1 MVIYADVM
9 FFINL
14 IFDYMA
20 LMVLGKIMKL
30 RVRQWRIAAS
40 GALGAAG
47 TVMLFCMDVSHVF
60 LKLLLALVMIIC
72 AYGFSGKRTLSVF
85 AAFLLIMAAVSG
97 VVTAAVSVIS
107 TGTDSVIKNGIV
119 YFDISG
125 ALLFIILLAAY
136 PIICILSKGMRER
149 RNRTVYL
156 AEIERSGEKVT
167 LSALFDSGN
176 KLKEPIT
183 KRPVVVAEWESVRAL
198 FETDAEFETVVS
210 KSDEY
215 RLWVIPYHA
224 LGNSDGIIFA
234 FLADRIQ
241 VDKRVTERVFIGI
254 TDQKFSNE
262 YQALLNADLI

>member
-14 IFDYMA
+14 IFDYLA
-20 LMVLGKIMKL
+20 LIILGRMMKL
-30 RVRQWRIAAS
+30 RVKQWRIAVS
-40 GALGAAG
+40 GALGALG
-47 TVMLFCMDVSHVF
+47 TVILFCMDISHVF
-60 LKLLLALVMIIC
+60 FKLLLAFVMIVC
-72 AYGFSGKRTLSVF
+72 AYDFSGRRTVSVF
-85 AAFLLIMAAVSG
+85 TAFLLIMAAVSG
-97 VVTAAVSVIS
+97 IVTAAVSVIS

-119 YFDISG
+119 YFDISPT
-125 ALLFIILLAAY
+125 LLFIILLAAY

-156 AEIERSGEKVT
+156 TEIERFGKKVS
-167 LSALFDSGN
+167 LMALFDSGN
-176 KLKEPIT
+176 KLKEPMT
-183 KRPVVVAEWESVRAL
+183 KRPVVVACWDAVRGL
-198 FETDAEFETVVS
+198 FDTDEEFETVVG

-224 LGNSDGIIFA
+224 LGNRDGIIFA

-241 VDKRVTERVFIGI
+241 VDKRVTERVFIAI
-254 TDQKFSNE
+254 TDQKFSDE